1 MTIRS
6 PSNTEQKSPPVARP
20 HRLSSARARG
30 LRHVAPEAVSLQTAL
45 HALADPVRRSIVR
58 QLAAGPDWMLACGTF
73 DLSISKTTC
82 SHHFA
87 ILRDSGLLEQRDE
100 GPRRLN
106 RLRRAEFERRFP
118 GLLGLV
124 LQEAESPNAPGP
136 SSTT

>member
-1 MTIRS
+1 M
-6 PSNTEQKSPPVARP
+6 
-20 HRLSSARARG
+20 
-30 LRHVAPEAVSLQTAL
+30 
-45 HALADPVRRSIVR
+45 RRSIVR

-106 RLRRAEFERRFP
+106 RLRREEFERRFP

-124 LQEAESPNAPGP
+124 LQEGTSPDAPEP
-136 SSTT
+136 LSTAG

>member
-6 PSNTEQKSPPVARP
+6 PSNTVHKSASAARARGSP
-20 HRLSSARARG
+20 SARVRG
-30 LRHVAPEAVSLQTAL
+30 LRHVDPEDVSLQTAL

-58 QLAAGPDWMLACGTF
+58 QLAASPDWMLACGTF

-124 LQEAESPNAPGP
+124 LQESVSSTVPGP
-136 SSTT
+136 SSTN